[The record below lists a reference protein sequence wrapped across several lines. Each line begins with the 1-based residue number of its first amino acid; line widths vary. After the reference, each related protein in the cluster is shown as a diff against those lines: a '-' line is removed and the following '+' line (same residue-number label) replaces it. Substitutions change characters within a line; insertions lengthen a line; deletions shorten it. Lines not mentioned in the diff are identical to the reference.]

1 MNTNIEP
8 WKRGARL
15 ENYFSWKDCRCVDP
29 RMPCSQN
36 ESWDPE
42 ILPTVMGKP
51 KGKSPCEEGDVS
63 DKHLKGPCV
72 NCKKKTIFPHS
83 LLYMKCHYIT
93 MKKMVSSLVQQN
105 LLKMSTDLQIDKR

>member
-1 MNTNIEP
+1 MSTNIEP
-8 WKRGARL
+8 WKRGACL
-15 ENYFSWKDCRCVDP
+15 ENYFSWKDCRCAGP

-51 KGKSPCEEGDVS
+51 KGKSPCEEGDMS

-72 NCKKKTIFPHS
+72 NCKKKNYFSTFVTSYEVS
-83 LLYMKCHYIT
+83 LYHYE
-93 MKKMVSSLVQQN
+93 KDGFFLSSAKFTKN
-105 LLKMSTDLQIDKR
+105 EY